1 MTSGETNTTMDVSNF
16 NKLGNLQFDYRKQKL
31 YVQYWD
37 NSTQLEYLVNID
49 YLEGKTVRKI
59 AVVNL

>member
-1 MTSGETNTTMDVSNF
+1 MDVSNF

-49 YLEGKTVRKI
+49 YLEGKAVRKI